1 MKVGDLIRVKANPP
15 YMGNRAFVGQLGVII
30 KIAPRALKIH
40 AMLTGGSKVWFRTRE
55 LEVVNESR

>member
-1 MKVGDLIRVKANPP
+1 MKVGDLIRVKARR
-15 YMGNRAFVGQLGVII
+15 RALAPHVGQLGVII

-40 AMLTGGSKVWFRTRE
+40 AMLTGGSKVWFSTRE